1 MQPPA
6 TYSMSISRIP
16 TVVGSHWMAVEP
28 PKGKVEKNE
37 EVRSKEEGQSKRTS
51 FTIVCQDNNANGM
64 TPAEGVE

>member
-1 MQPPA
+1 
-6 TYSMSISRIP
+6 
-16 TVVGSHWMAVEP
+16 MAVEP